1 MSRMGKT
8 LFLRWLM
15 PGLVSFFI
23 LTSPAKAASLQ
34 SWQFESSQNRLSF
47 TTDGGV
53 QPKAQLLSNP
63 TRLVIDLP
71 GTSLGVST
79 VNN

>member
-1 MSRMGKT
+1 MGKT

-47 TTDGGV
+47 TTDGGYN
-53 QPKAQLLSNP
+53 PKLNCSP
-63 TRLVIDLP
+63 TPPD
-71 GTSLGVST
+71 
-79 VNN
+79 